1 MFKLVRT
8 RGRVH
13 TNNKFFS
20 GRITKFFQGG
30 KTNFDV
36 FPEVELRKFKHLK
49 RDHSVSK
56 SLKKSDFTTQ
66 KERLIFWIFKSAIL
80 TIVGTKIQTFV
91 TRSQCFK
98 ITQKV

>member
-1 MFKLVRT
+1 MNF
-8 RGRVH
+8 
-13 TNNKFFS
+13 
-20 GRITKFFQGG
+20 
-30 KTNFDV
+30 FDV

-80 TIVGTKIQTFV
+80 PTIGTKIQTFE
-91 TRSQCFK
+91 TISQCFK
-98 ITQKV
+98 ITQSLNFRAKKGQIALWKM

>member
-1 MFKLVRT
+1 M
-8 RGRVH
+8 H
-13 TNNKFFS
+13 TKNKFFS
-20 GRITKFFQGG
+20 GGITKFFQGG

-66 KERLIFWIFKSAIL
+66 NYLLLNLGCFELLKREAKISQPTYVTLLSTVLSNFSEKLI
-80 TIVGTKIQTFV
+80 
-91 TRSQCFK
+91 
-98 ITQKV
+98 